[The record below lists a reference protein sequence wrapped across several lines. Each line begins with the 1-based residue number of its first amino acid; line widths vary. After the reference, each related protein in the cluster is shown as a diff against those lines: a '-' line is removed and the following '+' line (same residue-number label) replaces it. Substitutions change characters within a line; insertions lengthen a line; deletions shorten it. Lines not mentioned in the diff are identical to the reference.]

1 VASFL
6 KIINFSENLKASL
19 KNSLVAFSGLQVEL
33 FYEKNEKTCDTVRFL
48 AILVKVSIEHPHT
61 TAGTGNQENKLVSA
75 SWEGTTDL
83 RGMKHTLETNKT
95 A

>member
-1 VASFL
+1 MY
-6 KIINFSENLKASL
+6 
-19 KNSLVAFSGLQVEL
+19 VEL
-33 FYEKNEKTCDTVRFL
+33 FYEKTKTKRLVTLSL

-75 SWEGTTDL
+75 SSEGTTDL